1 MQKLP
6 DVWRRK
12 SSIFLVMSPLGGK
25 TRCFHGLHSHNNN
38 EREGSKMPIAEKT
51 HADREDADP
60 SRSKIQT
67 TIIIDNTNMS
77 KQKDGIFLNV
87 TKRIRTN
94 SSKKRKMS
102 DGNMPDPQHLTQ
114 RRYEDLPVEN
124 LSQRP
129 SYNDDSEVEGESD
142 NYVA

>member
-1 MQKLP
+1 M
-6 DVWRRK
+6 
-12 SSIFLVMSPLGGK
+12 
-25 TRCFHGLHSHNNN
+25 
-38 EREGSKMPIAEKT
+38 
-51 HADREDADP
+51 
-60 SRSKIQT
+60 QT

-102 DGNMPDPQHLTQ
+102 DGNMPNPQPLTQ